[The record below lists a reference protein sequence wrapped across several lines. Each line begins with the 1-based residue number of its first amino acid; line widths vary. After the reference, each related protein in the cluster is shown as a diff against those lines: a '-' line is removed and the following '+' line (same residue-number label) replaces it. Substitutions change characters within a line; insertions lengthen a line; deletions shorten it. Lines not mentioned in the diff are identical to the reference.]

1 MEYYTY
7 LQGVSFLAVLFKLTL
22 SAIAGAIVG
31 YDRTMK
37 RRPAGIKTHALLC
50 LGSALV
56 MVTSQ
61 YIAITYG
68 ISEISRIPAQVISGI
83 GFLGAGTILVTKT
96 SQIKGLTTAAGLW
109 YSACLGLAIGIG
121 FYSGAI
127 ISLFLLLV
135 IVKFID
141 RIDHYFYNNSKYIEY
156 RLETTNEFHMST
168 FIQYMK
174 KNECEIISFE
184 DVEDVEKGEYQLIL
198 YSTKKRTHSELIEVI
213 RKADYI
219 RSVIEIVNL

>member
-1 MEYYTY
+1 MELYTY
-7 LQGVSFLAVLFKLTL
+7 LQGISFLAVLFKLTL

-121 FYSGAI
+121 FFSGAL
-127 ISLFLLLV
+127 ISLFLLVV

-141 RIDHYFYNNSKYIEY
+141 RIDHYFYNKSRYIEY
-156 RLETTNEFHMST
+156 RIQTSTSFHMSS
-168 FIQYMK
+168 FIQYLK
-174 KNECEIISFE
+174 DKNCEIISFE
-184 DVEDVEKGEYQLIL
+184 DVEDVEKDEYQLII
-198 YSTKKRTHSELIEVI
+198 YSITKRTHNELIEVL
-213 RKADYI
+213 RKADQVK
-219 RSVIEIVNL
+219 SVIEIVNL